1 VAQVQ
6 DIMDLYEREGLSLRQ
21 IAKKLHVSRN
31 TVRRVIDRP
40 GYYLGVEPKNERNKK
55 RTILVPA
62 MIEKIDQ
69 ILKDDLREHRKQ
81 RHTAHRIW
89 ERLLE
94 DGFNCG
100 ESTIRRY
107 VGGKK
112 RGMREVFIPLEF
124 GAGEDAQVDWG
135 YGTVEIDGA
144 RIEAAYF
151 SGVLCWSRA
160 PYLRIYHAAT
170 QEAWVVMQYKMEPMK
185 EDEVSRYIS
194 HHMKLAGALTPVFS
208 EQALEAIASHSAGW
222 PRLVNNLALT
232 TLLVGAQM
240 KQNPIDAEAVR
251 IAAAEVCL

>member
-1 VAQVQ
+1 
-6 DIMDLYEREGLSLRQ
+6 
-21 IAKKLHVSRN
+21 
-31 TVRRVIDRP
+31 
-40 GYYLGVEPKNERNKK
+40 
-55 RTILVPA
+55 

-144 RIEAAYF
+144 RIKAAYF

-170 QEAWVVMQYKMEPMK
+170 QEAFLDGLAGFFEFIGGVPARVWF
-185 EDEVSRYIS
+185 DR
-194 HHMKLAGALTPVFS
+194 LAGA
-208 EQALEAIASHSAGW
+208 
-222 PRLVNNLALT
+222 VNNNVFKGVVEQQEFTAFRTYYGFDAL
-232 TLLVGAQM
+232 LQ
-240 KQNPIDAEAVR
+240 R
-251 IAAAEVCL
+251 W